1 MKSSTAVVFL
11 LALVTMLQA
20 KGQED
25 EDQSGGLR
33 AYSNGRRKPCLE
45 KHVLVGGFAT
55 GFIVK
60 VDRKEKKRGYDLG
73 QFESGDLSEGE
84 DLSEE
89 VADDAG
95 ISEGDLN
102 ALFEG
107 AGLPGMPSQGDV
119 LSAVVAS
126 GLISEGDLSGVDTG
140 DLSAV
145 VDGAMISEGDDV
157 AA

>member
-60 VDRKEKKRGYDLG
+60 VEEEKKGKY
-73 QFESGDLSEGE
+73 
-84 DLSEE
+84 
-89 VADDAG
+89 
-95 ISEGDLN
+95 
-102 ALFEG
+102 
-107 AGLPGMPSQGDV
+107 
-119 LSAVVAS
+119 
-126 GLISEGDLSGVDTG
+126 
-140 DLSAV
+140 
-145 VDGAMISEGDDV
+145 
-157 AA
+157 